1 MDKACEEVGGVGRL
15 KPQVFGKQRAD
26 QGSLEAE
33 DEARTLLGA
42 LSPSV
47 LESQAPR
54 LERGPQQGDQVMLQG
69 KEG

>member
-1 MDKACEEVGGVGRL
+1 MDKACEEVGRVGRV
-15 KPQVFGKQRAD
+15 KQEFGEQRAD

-33 DEARTLLGA
+33 DEARTPLGA

-47 LESQAPR
+47 LASQAPR
-54 LERGPQQGDQVMLQG
+54 SEWGPQQGEQVMLQG